1 VRWRRQVLS
10 SSPVVVVGKKKPW
23 NYVTACITVFNSGS
37 KTLIIRGRGSNISRA
52 VDVANLL
59 RRNVAGTQ
67 LLEIRIV
74 EDVNEADNSRVIPVI
89 EIILKN
95 PHSP

>member
-1 VRWRRQVLS
+1 MS

-37 KTLIIRGRGSNISRA
+37 RTLTIRGRGNNISRA

-59 RRNVAGTQ
+59 RRNMMGAQ
-67 LLEIRIV
+67 ILEVRIS
-74 EDVNEADNSRVIPVI
+74 EDVNDADNSRVIPVI
-89 EIILKN
+89 EIVFKN
-95 PHSP
+95 PHST